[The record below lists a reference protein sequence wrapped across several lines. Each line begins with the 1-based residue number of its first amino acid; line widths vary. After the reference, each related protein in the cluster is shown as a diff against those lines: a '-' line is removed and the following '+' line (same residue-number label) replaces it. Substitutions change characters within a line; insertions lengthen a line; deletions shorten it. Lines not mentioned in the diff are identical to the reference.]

1 MSLIKHTSAGA
12 AAIAR
17 PFAFHRNP
25 RQSAPAAEVSVAAHL
40 AEQTE
45 PDWADEVARLAEQ
58 LAVARNQIELAR
70 AEGEAKGYEQG
81 LKDAVVREEE
91 RIALLA
97 SSARDA
103 VAGLNEKL
111 AADGDLAIEIG
122 RAALAAVLGDEN
134 GYEGLVTATARKWTL
149 ALKASSIVTLRV
161 SSHDFKGPGS
171 VEALRNAAP
180 GVDISVDQDLPAG
193 SCLFDLELGQVDVSI
208 PGQAARADEFLAQHA
223 ALRAVAP

>member
-1 MSLIKHTSAGA
+1 MSLIKHTSARA

-17 PFAFHRNP
+17 PFAFQRNR
-25 RQSAPAAEVSVAAHL
+25 RQSDLIPDESAAAPVTERA
-40 AEQTE
+40 E
-45 PDWADEVARLAEQ
+45 PDWADQIARLSEQ
-58 LAVARNQIELAR
+58 LAVARTQIELAR

-81 LKDAVVREEE
+81 LKDAVVRDEE

-111 AADGDLAIEIG
+111 AADGELAIEIG
-122 RAALAAVLGDEN
+122 RAAVAAVVGDETA
-134 GYEGLVTATARKWTL
+134 YEGLVTATARKWTL
-149 ALKASSIVTLRV
+149 ALKASAIVTLRV
-161 SSHDFKGPGS
+161 SSHDFQTPGS
-171 VEALRNAAP
+171 VETLRKAAP
-180 GVDISVDQDLPAG
+180 GVEIAVEQDLPAG